1 MTAHTGDTQSNTS
14 ISHDLPLLEK
24 MVNVIVEVA
33 QPEQIVLFGSRAKG
47 TAQADSD
54 YDFLIIDAKPFDK
67 SRSRRQQISKVSR
80 ALAALRVPTDLLI
93 YSSDEVKH
101 WRKSLNHV
109 VGRALR
115 EGHTVYERH

>member
-1 MTAHTGDTQSNTS
+1 MTAHTGDTQANTS

-54 YDFLIIDAKPFDK
+54 YDFLIIDAKPFGK

-115 EGHTVYERH
+115 EGQIVYERH